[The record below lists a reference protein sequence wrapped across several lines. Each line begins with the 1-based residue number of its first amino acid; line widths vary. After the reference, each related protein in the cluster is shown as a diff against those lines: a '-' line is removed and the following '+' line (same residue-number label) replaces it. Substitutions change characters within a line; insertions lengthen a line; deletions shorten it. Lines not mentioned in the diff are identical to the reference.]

1 MEMHMLDDHEEL
13 LKPMRARIDGAM
25 MATAALL
32 FLVTIAVG
40 LVFDQLVLSL
50 AIGIPTLIVSTVI
63 WRLMRGTLISRL
75 TMASTLITLIAI
87 QIQASHGMIEMH
99 FGLFA
104 VLAFLLAY
112 RDWRPIIFGA
122 LLIAVQHVVCNFLQ
136 AGQFDVWIFHHG
148 EDFGIVLLH
157 AAYVVFESVI
167 LIYLALQL
175 RTEGIEAAKVAFL
188 AERITQ
194 GDLSSNVAR
203 GKETGSEGMLTS
215 MIAMQD
221 SLSRLVTEIEVIVD
235 AAVQGDFSKK
245 IDLSNKSGFG
255 NKICGLLNQLSQTT
269 EVGLNDVM
277 RVTNALAAGDL
288 TQKIT
293 EDYPGVFGK
302 TKNGVNNTVDSL
314 TRIVGEIH
322 QIVDAAASNKNGC
335 NLKMD
340 IENKQGFSR
349 SLAESFNQLSIS
361 IDNNLNDILHV
372 ANGMTPVTDKGV
384 EVVGQVMTTM
394 DSIKQSSNKISEITV
409 IIDEITFQTNILALN
424 AAVEA
429 ARAGSE
435 GRGFAVVAGEV
446 RTLSQRVAAAA
457 SEIKQLVNDSEIK
470 IATGNKLVNDAGE
483 TMHEIASSI
492 RSVIGIVSEFSSA
505 SSSIQHDFRSKVDD
519 AVVDLVQTKQR
530 RLA

>member
-1 MEMHMLDDHEEL
+1 MHMRDDHEEL
-13 LKPMRARIDGAM
+13 LKPMRTRVDAVM
-25 MATAALL
+25 MATAAFL
-32 FLVTIAVG
+32 FLVSIAVG
-40 LVFDQLVLSL
+40 LVNDQLLLSL
-50 AIGIPTLIVSTVI
+50 AIGIPAMIISAIV
-63 WRLMRGTLISRL
+63 WRLTKGTLMSRL
-75 TMASTLITLIAI
+75 TMAGALIIQIAI

-112 RDWRPIIFGA
+112 RDWRPIVFGA
-122 LLIAVQHVVCNFLQ
+122 ALIAVQHLVCNFLH
-136 AGQFDVWIFHHG
+136 AAQFDVWIFHHG
-148 EDFGIVLLH
+148 ENFGIVLLH
-157 AAYVVFESVI
+157 AAYVVFESII
-167 LIYLALQL
+167 LVYLALQL

-188 AERITQ
+188 ADRITQ
-194 GDLSSNVAR
+194 GDLSSSVA
-203 GKETGSEGMLTS
+203 GGQDNGSEGMLAS
-215 MIAMQD
+215 MVAMQE
-221 SLSRLVTEIEVIVD
+221 SLSRLVTEIEVIVN

-255 NKICGLLNQLSQTT
+255 NKICDLLNQLSQTT

-288 TQKIT
+288 SQKIT

-302 TKNGVNNTVDSL
+302 TKDDVNNTVDSL
-314 TRIVGEIH
+314 TRIVGEI
-322 QIVDAAASNKNGC
+322 QEIVDAAASNKNGC
-335 NLKMD
+335 NLRMD
-340 IENKQGFSR
+340 IDNKQGFSR
-349 SLAESFNQLSIS
+349 SLAESFNQLSIF
-361 IDNNLNDILHV
+361 IDHNLNDILRV
-372 ANGMTPVTDKGV
+372 TNGMTPVTDKGV
-384 EVVGQVMTTM
+384 NVVGQVMTTM

-470 IATGNKLVNDAGE
+470 IANGNKLVADAGK
-483 TMHEIASSI
+483 TMQEIASSI
-492 RSVIGIVSEFSSA
+492 HSVIGIVSEFSSA
-505 SSSIQHDFRSKVDD
+505 SSSIRHDLTAAPVDGS
-519 AVVDLVQTKQR
+519 AVEPIQAKQQR
-530 RLA
+530 KLA